1 MYITLPGPV
10 INVYVEWFEMTML
23 HWIGRDRIDTHLL
36 RKITY
41 DELLEELDEVED
53 VVLTA
58 GVVVPTV
65 DLQEVIT
72 RVE

>member
-1 MYITLPGPV
+1 
-10 INVYVEWFEMTML
+10 MTML